1 MIRHFAPVRIAGMM
15 ACLALLAACV
25 APGGGAAQ
33 KLAVSG
39 GQVLAAVPGGFCI
52 QPDATL
58 DSPEGSVLIAT
69 RCNAESASPAVL
81 SISIGGT
88 GSSEVLKSGAKAL
101 SDWFLSPAGRAALA
115 RDGRA
120 QSVRVLQSVV
130 ADGVLLL
137 HLNDVSV
144 GDYWRAVL
152 GMRGRLVTI
161 SATGPAGSP
170 LAPELSRKVVK
181 QTISAL
187 RAANPAT
194 KN

>member
-1 MIRHFAPVRIAGMM
+1 MIKDLAAVRRAGFL

-25 APGGGAAQ
+25 APVGGVSQ

-39 GQVLAAVPGGFCI
+39 GEVLAAVPGGFCI
-52 QPDATL
+52 QPEATL

-69 RCNAESASPAVL
+69 RCNPEAPSPAIL
-81 SISIGGT
+81 SISIGAA

-101 SDWFLSPAGRAALA
+101 SDWFLSPAGRSALA

-120 QSVRVLQSVV
+120 QSVKVIQTVV
-130 ADGVLLL
+130 ADGVLLI
-137 HLNDVSV
+137 HLTDVSV

-152 GMRGRLVTI
+152 PLRGRLVTI
-161 SATGPAGSP
+161 SAAGPAGSP
-170 LAPELSRKVVK
+170 LDPGLSRKVVE
-181 QTISAL
+181 QAISAL
-187 RAANPAT
+187 RVANPAT